1 MIKEFKEFISKGNV
15 MDMAVGIIIGGAFTA
30 IVNSLVESILM
41 PIIGAISGGKSVA
54 DMSVMVGNAAIGYGA
69 FIQAIIDF
77 LLIAWV
83 LFMIIKAL
91 NKAKAAVVKEEEPA
105 PEEPEEV
112 PAMITGFLLAV
123 LAIAYVLLKVSNTR
137 AEFAR
142 RDAQRQRELQEAEAA
157 MEEMAEEE
165 EIRRSAVDVEAE
177 TIDNADLDAEEFTVE
192 PSPESEEGVVIEVP
206 EYETV

>member
-30 IVNSLVESILM
+30 IVGSLVESILM

-54 DMSVMVGNAAIGYGA
+54 DMSITVGNAAIGYGA

-91 NKAKAAVVKEEEPA
+91 NKAKAKLEAEKAEAPA
-105 PEEPEEV
+105 EPEPT
-112 PAMITGFLLAV
+112 PADIELLTE
-123 LAIAYVLLKVSNTR
+123 IRDLLK
-137 AEFAR
+137 EKK
-142 RDAQRQRELQEAEAA
+142 
-157 MEEMAEEE
+157 
-165 EIRRSAVDVEAE
+165 
-177 TIDNADLDAEEFTVE
+177 
-192 PSPESEEGVVIEVP
+192 
-206 EYETV
+206 